1 MGRGDE
7 GTDAGGG
14 NWGRKFTAAVF
25 YNLEKKL
32 ARKFRTMARDEKR
45 KKGNRSPL
53 FLFNLSSLGGSSTF
67 SSNRCVA
74 PLCRSFLPHNS
85 FPFLSL
91 SFSVTPIHVTAI
103 ARASAQT
110 PSPERHY
117 TLLQADGIAWKRRT
131 PRCSPA
137 DNILFSRSL
146 QGKCSGIER
155 LGSIITLDVEPPGS
169 AALLMGRESLVVG
182 AACPS

>member
-7 GTDAGGG
+7 GTDARGG

-32 ARKFRTMARDEKR
+32 ARKFRTIS
-45 KKGNRSPL
+45 NRSPL

-74 PLCRSFLPHNS
+74 PLCRSFLPQNS

-117 TLLQADGIAWKRRT
+117 TLLRTDGIAWKRRT

-169 AALLMGRESLVVG
+169 AALLMRRESLMVG
-182 AACPS
+182 AACPG